1 MDTITLIGLAAAACT
16 TVAFV
21 PQIIRNHRRRAAGD
35 LSLLSFSVF
44 TTGVV
49 LWLVYGL
56 IIDNLPIIV
65 ANVLTLGVN
74 LINLGQMLWYRRHPG
89 TAASNTA

>member
-1 MDTITLIGLAAAACT
+1 LDTLTLVGLGAAACT
-16 TVAFV
+16 TIAFI
-21 PQIIRNHRRRAAGD
+21 PQIVRNHRRRSAGD

-44 TTGVV
+44 TAGVI

-56 IIDNLPIIV
+56 AINNLPIIV

-74 LINLGQMLWYRRHPG
+74 LINLGQMVWYRRHP
-89 TAASNTA
+89 AASTRV

>member
-1 MDTITLIGLAAAACT
+1 MDTLTLVGLGAAACT
-16 TVAFV
+16 TIAFI
-21 PQIIRNHRRRAAGD
+21 PQIVRNHRRRSAGD

-44 TTGVV
+44 TAGVI

-56 IIDNLPIIV
+56 AINNLPIIV

-74 LINLGQMLWYRRHPG
+74 LINLGQMVWYRRHP
-89 TAASNTA
+89 AASTRV